1 MKKMNRKGFT
11 LVELL
16 AVIVILAILMA
27 IAATNLGPV
36 IDNTRRNSMRSTAQQ
51 IINSVQSQLTSNY
64 ELYPGTY
71 EWDEGIFDKGGK
83 VAPFGGEYRYHTGGG
98 TKIGSGVYKKDGS
111 TAAGSCSKTST
122 SYIVIKRDASG
133 NYKYLI
139 CLSTHPDGNRDG
151 EGNAYLFATR
161 DELEGKSN
169 KIFHGDA
176 VTSEGVAA
184 PNWGADE
191 APSETPTNGG

>member
-1 MKKMNRKGFT
+1 MNKKGFT

-71 EWDEGIFDKGGK
+71 QWDEGIFDKGGK
-83 VAPFGGEYRYHTGGG
+83 VAPFGGEYRYHTSGSEK
-98 TKIGSGVYKKDGS
+98 KIGSGVYKMNS
-111 TAAGSCSKTST
+111 EIAAGTCSASVV
-122 SYIVIKRDASG
+122 SYVVIKRDTSG

-139 CLSTHPDGNRDG
+139 CLSTQQDGKPG
-151 EGNAYLFATR
+151 EAGNAYLFATR
-161 DELEGKSN
+161 EELDKKSN
-169 KIFHGDA
+169 TIFHGDA
-176 VTSEGVAA
+176 QTSEGVQA
-184 PNWGADE
+184 PDWTTDTI
-191 APSETPTNGG
+191 PNGENNG

>member
-71 EWDEGIFDKGGK
+71 QWDEGIFDKGGK
-83 VAPFGGEYRYHTGGG
+83 VAPFGGEYRYHAGSEK
-98 TKIGSGVYKKDGS
+98 KIGSGVYKMNGNTD
-111 TAAGSCSKTST
+111 AGTCSKTSP
-122 SYIVIKRDASG
+122 SYVVIKRDASG

-139 CLSTHPDGNRDG
+139 CLSTQPEGNREG

-161 DELEGKSN
+161 DELESKSN

-176 VTSEGVAA
+176 VTDEGVAA

-191 APSETPTNGG
+191 SPTENNG